1 MIKLGFS
8 ILALGTA
15 GVLVYWL
22 FHSIRFLVL
31 APIPII
37 LRLALLALFVGF
49 GFLLYAAI
57 ADRMSG
63 RDLEDIDEDKNN

>member
-8 ILALGTA
+8 ILALGTV
-15 GVLVYWL
+15 GVLGYWL
-22 FHSIRFLVL
+22 LHSIRFLVL

-57 ADRMSG
+57 SDKMSG